1 MTQRVT
7 GRDGRG
13 LENGCWQKDQMKVRW
28 VRWTVDGRRMSREVG
43 IVFDRKWT
51 NEERNRRC
59 FGEGRGLVL
68 VTE

>member
-43 IVFDRKWT
+43 IVFGSKMDKRGEEQEMLWGRKGVSAG
-51 NEERNRRC
+51 N
-59 FGEGRGLVL
+59 
-68 VTE
+68 